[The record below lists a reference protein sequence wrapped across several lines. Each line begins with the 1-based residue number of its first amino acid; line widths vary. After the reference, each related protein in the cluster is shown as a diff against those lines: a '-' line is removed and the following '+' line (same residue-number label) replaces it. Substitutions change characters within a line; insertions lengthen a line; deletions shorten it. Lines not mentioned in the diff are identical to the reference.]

1 MAPVVD
7 SPVGWVK
14 QHIRKYIESG
24 GAEGHEWRP
33 GVFTLLLT
41 TTGRKS
47 GEPRRTALIYG
58 PYGDAYV
65 VVGSN
70 GGSPNHPSWYWNL
83 LAENRAEV
91 QVGPD
96 VFPATARIATGE
108 ERAKLWK
115 MMAEVFSD
123 YHRYEKETDR
133 EIPVVVLERVQS

>member
-1 MAPVVD
+1 MAVVD
-7 SPVGWVK
+7 SPVGWVNK
-14 QHIRKYIESG
+14 HIRKYVESG

-41 TTGRKS
+41 TIGRKS
-47 GEPRRTALIYG
+47 GEPRRTALIYQ

-65 VVGSN
+65 VVASN
-70 GGSPNHPSWYWNL
+70 GGAPEHPSWYRNL

-96 VFPATARIATGE
+96 VFAATARTATGE

-115 MMAEVFSD
+115 LMTEVWPD
-123 YHRYEKETDR
+123 YDGYATKADR
-133 EIPVVVLERVQS
+133 EIPVVVLERAQS